1 MHLDGLTIAAL
12 AAELHRSIVGSR
24 IQKIYHPRPS
34 VVTLELWA
42 GQEQLLLIE
51 TEEDPRIHL
60 TQQRFV
66 NPPQPSAFCMLLRKY
81 LRNGVIS
88 GVGQPGLERILDLYI
103 REEYILRTE
112 LLGKQTNIV
121 LVRNGTILGAIKST
135 VGQRSFRPGEVYQAP
150 PAQEKLDPRTMTQEE
165 FFARLSVLSAPS
177 PKGKG
182 DQAPPGP
189 FVLPP
194 AAARCTVQT
203 KSGRGGAGGEVRE
216 GGEGALEIAQA
227 LLQIIDG
234 IGPRLAKEIALR
246 AQLDPGHPVALLSS
260 KQRAA
265 LWEATRQL
273 FDSALHHP
281 SPHLYFDGD
290 VPVDVAPIPLKL
302 YEHLRGESRP
312 TLSQALDELCSSPT
326 HTVDQEKLAL
336 QKAVRQHL
344 AKTRIA
350 LERVTQDFEKT
361 KDYERLKH
369 EGQLLITHLSHIQ
382 SGAAVVE
389 LEDFLD
395 GTRKTITLDPALSP
409 LENAQRKFERYK
421 KLKRAYEK
429 LAARAEELR
438 QELEYLEGVASSL
451 ERAESPEDLAKLREE
466 LQARGYLPRQP
477 QAEQPTS
484 KGGPREFLIRG
495 YRVLVGRSSTENDE
509 LVRSA
514 SREDYWLHAR
524 DRPGSHVIVKN
535 PTQREVPR
543 DVLEQAAQLAA
554 YYSKGRD
561 AKKVP
566 VSYTR
571 VKYLRKGGRPGLVFM
586 TYEEGTLLVP
596 PKGEV

>member
-165 FFARLSVLSAPS
+165 FFARLSHGLSSPS
-177 PKGKG
+177 P
-182 DQAPPGP
+182 PSP
-189 FVLPP
+189 LP
-194 AAARCTVQT
+194 
-203 KSGRGGAGGEVRE
+203 SE
-216 GGEGALEIAQA
+216 GEGRRGEGLENRDEGEKERERVRGLRAGELGPEIAQA

-477 QAEQPTS
+477 QAEQLAP